1 MQADH
6 EATKIDVHVIHSFIS
21 ERSGGNPAGVVLDAD
36 SLSETEMQ
44 SVAAHLGLSEI
55 AFVSRAAGG
64 AFRLD
69 FFTPNRRIAHCGHAT
84 IAAFSRLAELG
95 RVSEG
100 WTSKETIDG
109 SRRILIR
116 DGLAYMEQTA
126 PRYLRPDAWAKGIS
140 VGDVLRSLGLAD
152 VNLDT
157 RTVPMVVSTGNSFL
171 LLSVERA
178 QTLARIVPDHD
189 AVAAISEILDLIG
202 YYVFTTEVATPH
214 RDATTR
220 MFAPRFAIPEEAA
233 TGMAAGPLACLL
245 HDHMGIAKRQYHI
258 EQGVLMPE
266 PSPSLITV
274 QLDIRDGRIR
284 GLMVGGRA
292 QLVQSRTVEIGP
304 TGSLSA

>member
-1 MQADH
+1 MQSDH
-6 EATKIDVHVIHSFIS
+6 ELTKIDVHIINSFIS
-21 ERSGGNPAGVVLDAD
+21 EGSGGNPAGVVLDAD
-36 SLSETEMQ
+36 SLSETAMQ
-44 SVAAHLGLSEI
+44 TVAAHLGLSEI
-55 AFVSRAAGG
+55 AFVSRATGG

-84 IAAFSRLAELG
+84 IAAFSQLASLG

-100 WTSKETIDG
+100 WTWKETIDG
-109 SRRILIR
+109 SRRILIC

-126 PRYLRPDAWAKGIS
+126 PRYLRPDAWAKGIT
-140 VGDVLRSLGLAD
+140 VGAVLRSLGLGET
-152 VNLDT
+152 NLDK

-171 LLSVERA
+171 LLGVERA
-178 QTLARIVPDHD
+178 QALARIVPDYD
-189 AVAAISEILDLIG
+189 AVAAISEALDLIG
-202 YYVFTTEVATPH
+202 YYVFTTDVATPH

-245 HDHMGIAKRQYHI
+245 HDHMGSERREYQI
-258 EQGVLMPE
+258 EQGFFMPG

-274 QLDIRDGRIR
+274 QMDIRDAGIR

-292 QLVQSRTVEIGP
+292 RLVQSRTVEIGP
-304 TGSLSA
+304 TGCLAT

>member
-1 MQADH
+1 MQSPH
-6 EATKIDVHVIHSFIS
+6 ELAKLEIHILNSFIS
-21 ERSGGNPAGVVLDAD
+21 EGSGGNPAGVVLDAD

-44 SVAAHLGLSEI
+44 TVAANVGLSEI
-55 AFVSRAAGG
+55 AFVSRATGG

-84 IAAFSRLAELG
+84 IAAFSRLAALG
-95 RVSEG
+95 MVPEG
-100 WTSKETIDG
+100 WTSKETVDG

-126 PRYLRPDAWAKGIS
+126 PHYLRPDAWAKGIA
-140 VGDVLRSLGLAD
+140 VGDVLRSLGLGEAD
-152 VNLDT
+152 LDR

-171 LLSVERA
+171 LLGVESAR
-178 QTLARIVPDHD
+178 TLARIVPDYD
-189 AVAAISEILDLIG
+189 AVAAISEALDLIG
-202 YYVFTTEVATPH
+202 YYVFTTDVATLN

-245 HDHMGIAKRQYHI
+245 HDHLGCAKRQYHI
-258 EQGVLMPE
+258 EQGLFMPE

-274 QLDIRDGRIR
+274 ELDVRDAGIR

-292 QLVQSRTVEIGP
+292 RLVQSRTVEIGR
-304 TGSLSA
+304 